1 MNQPSV
7 NIDTLHENIKAALE
21 DAFEGINI
29 GFYERPGQKI
39 STPSILLEMDDIQA
53 DDPDDI
59 GTEQT
64 AATLNFNAYV
74 VLDYKAGKKQAV
86 KVLAA
91 AVLAF
96 VRGKRWDCPV
106 GAGAVIGAYPDRIR
120 GREEDYEVMRV
131 EFSHEVLLGDDSWT
145 DEGTPPWKVYLGLS
159 PLIGPDHVDDYELVY
174 EGDEPEEPTP

>member
-7 NIDTLHENIKAALE
+7 SIDTLHENIKAALE
-21 DAFEGINI
+21 EQFTDANVA
-29 GFYERPGQKI
+29 FYGRPGDRIQ
-39 STPSILLEMDDIQA
+39 TPAILLELEDIQT

-64 AATLNFNAYV
+64 AVMLNFNAYV
-74 VLDYKAGKKQAV
+74 VLDYKIGKKQAV

-91 AVLAF
+91 AVLGF
-96 VRGKRWDCPV
+96 IRGKRWDCPV
-106 GAGAVIGAYPDRIR
+106 RAANVIGAYPDVIA
-120 GREEDYEVMRV
+120 GKEEDYEVMRV
-131 EFSHEVLLGDDSWT
+131 EFSHETLLGDDIWT
-145 DEGTPPWKVYLGLS
+145 DDGIMPWKVYLGLS